1 MAEELLYEGKAKKVF
16 TTDDEN
22 VLLHRYKDEATAFN
36 AQKRGSWKDKGK
48 TNATMSAAIF
58 AYLETHGVPTHFV
71 EQVDDT
77 TIKTRKLD
85 MLPVE
90 IVVRNVAAGSLSRLL
105 GFEEGSKLK
114 APIVELCYKDDD
126 LGDPLL
132 NWYHF
137 RELGV
142 SDEDLEFCEE
152 LGLKV
157 NEVLAPFFDERGIVL
172 VDFKIEAGRDAE
184 GNLMLADEISPD
196 TCRFWDKETG
206 EKLDKDRF
214 RRHGGV
220 EEAYAEMPTPVRAH
234 AEVRR
239 IERSG
244 TLRQQ
249 ERGVMVKNSGSSSV
263 RRPVSSTRRARR

>member
-1 MAEELLYEGKAKKVF
+1 MTEELLYEGKAKKVF
-16 TTDDEN
+16 TTDDKD

-36 AQKRGSWKDKGK
+36 AQKRGSWKEKGK
-48 TNATMSAAIF
+48 TNATMSATIF

-71 EQVDDT
+71 EQIDDT
-77 TIKTRKLD
+77 TIKTKRLD

-105 GFEEGSKLK
+105 GFEEGRKLK

-152 LGLKV
+152 LGFKV
-157 NEVLAPFFDERGIVL
+157 NEVLAPFFDERGVVL

-214 RRHGGV
+214 RNDMGGV
-220 EEAYAEMPTPVRAH
+220 EEAYAEML
-234 AEVRR
+234 RR
-239 IERSG
+239 VTEI
-244 TLRQQ
+244 TQ
-249 ERGVMVKNSGSSSV
+249 RGAVD
-263 RRPVSSTRRARR
+263 

>member
-1 MAEELLYEGKAKKVF
+1 MTEELLYEGKAKKVF
-16 TTDDEN
+16 ATDDEG
-22 VLLHRYKDEATAFN
+22 VLLHRYKDDATAFN
-36 AQKRGSWKDKGK
+36 AKKRGSWEGKGR
-48 TNATMSAAIF
+48 TNATMSAALF
-58 AYLETHGVPTHFV
+58 TYLESRGVPTHFV

-77 TIKTRKLD
+77 TIRTKRLE

-90 IVVRNVAAGSLSRLL
+90 VIVRNIAAGSLARLL
-105 GFEEGSKLK
+105 GFEEGRKLK

-126 LGDPLL
+126 LDDPML

-142 SDEDLEFCEE
+142 ADEDLEFCEE

-157 NEVLAPFFDERGIVL
+157 NEILAPFFDEKGVTL
-172 VDFKIEAGRDAE
+172 VDFKIEVGRDKD

-214 RRHGGV
+214 RRDMGGV
-220 EEAYAEMPTPVRAH
+220 EEAYAEML
-234 AEVRR
+234 RR
-239 IERSG
+239 V
-244 TLRQQ
+244 T
-249 ERGVMVKNSGSSSV
+249 
-263 RRPVSSTRRARR
+263 

>member
-1 MAEELLYEGKAKKVF
+1 MTEELLYEGKAKKVF
-16 TTDDEN
+16 TTDDKD

-36 AQKRGSWKDKGK
+36 AQKRGSWKEKGK
-48 TNATMSAAIF
+48 TNATMSATIF

-71 EQVDDT
+71 EQIDDT
-77 TIKTRKLD
+77 TIKTKRLD

-105 GFEEGSKLK
+105 GFEEGRKLK

-142 SDEDLEFCEE
+142 SDEDLEYCEE

-214 RRHGGV
+214 RNDLGGV
-220 EEAYAEMPTPVRAH
+220 EDAYAEML
-234 AEVRR
+234 RR
-239 IERSG
+239 VADI
-244 TLRQQ
+244 TQ
-249 ERGVMVKNSGSSSV
+249 RGAVD
-263 RRPVSSTRRARR
+263 